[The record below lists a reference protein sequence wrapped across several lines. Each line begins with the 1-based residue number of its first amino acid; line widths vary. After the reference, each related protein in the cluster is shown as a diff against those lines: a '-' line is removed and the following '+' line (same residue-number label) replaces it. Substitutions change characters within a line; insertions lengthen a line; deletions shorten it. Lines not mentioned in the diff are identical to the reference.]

1 MLTLK
6 QRAAYEVVK
15 IFILAIV
22 IGTGT
27 GILLNTV
34 PLTILGI
41 GACSIMFVFGIKLM
55 YDMKL
60 SQLEAEEKLKS

>member
-6 QRAAYEVVK
+6 QRAALEVVK
-15 IFILAIV
+15 LLALAIV

-34 PLTILGI
+34 PLAILGI
-41 GACSIMFVFGIKLM
+41 GACAIMFAYLLKMV
-55 YDMKL
+55 YDAKL